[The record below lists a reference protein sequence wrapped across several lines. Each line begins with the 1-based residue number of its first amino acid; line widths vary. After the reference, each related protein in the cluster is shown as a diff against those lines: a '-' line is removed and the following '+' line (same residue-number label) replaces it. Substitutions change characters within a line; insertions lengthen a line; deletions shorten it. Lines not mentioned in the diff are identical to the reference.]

1 MRIHLFVDW
10 ENKSPTGTDLAQV
23 RGAEY
28 RLWILHGP
36 HQKNFGADQFK
47 AVLPLGDQVRVVQ
60 GIKSGRNAMDL
71 HIAFYVGKARE
82 QDRNAGVQGCYVIV
96 SGDKDFDPLL
106 AHLTSKEEKAGR
118 ADSIPKALQLARTL
132 VGGAALK
139 PSPKAQP
146 RPAPRPQPR
155 AVPKPQPKPQPR
167 PQARPLV
174 SAHATRVMEGL
185 ANPKRQPTT
194 VKRLLNY
201 IGSVL
206 GKENSPAAVDRVV
219 AELKALKVVTVDGTK
234 PGYDIRKK

>member
-10 ENKSPTGTDLAQV
+10 ENKSPTGADLAQV

-139 PSPKAQP
+139 PPPK
-146 RPAPRPQPR
+146 PQPR
-155 AVPKPQPKPQPR
+155 AAPKPQPKPQP
-167 PQARPLV
+167 RPLV

-219 AELKALKVVTVDGTK
+219 AELKALKVITVDGTK
-234 PGYDIRKK
+234 IGYDIRKK